1 MFIPNLCFFILVLIS
16 QAVSESLGRNVL
28 KITDFGLAREM
39 NHTTKMST
47 AGTYPWMAPE
57 VIRSSMFSKASDVW
71 RYDLLLFLIMHPIQ
85 CFQNQVMFEVM
96 TYCCFLLQL
105 FKSDHS
111 AVDGGSICLLQTIIC
126 KLLNTIFLENL

>member
-1 MFIPNLCFFILVLIS
+1 MFFSLLVLIN
-16 QAVSESLGRNVL
+16 QIDDSLAHSIL

-71 RYDLLLFLIMHPIQ
+71 RYYQLI
-85 CFQNQVMFEVM
+85 V
-96 TYCCFLLQL
+96 
-105 FKSDHS
+105 SS
-111 AVDGGSICLLQTIIC
+111 
-126 KLLNTIFLENL
+126 LNTSYNIF